1 MAIVGMIHPVH
12 IVRYPAGIRLHAYQ
26 FQLRMTLEDAAQ
38 DEGSDNV
45 LASANDRQEA
55 VELGTASLKVVG
67 AAGEDVKA
75 ERQLHIHRR
84 LIKWIV
90 DSAVVV
96 LELWIPGHHHALQP
110 KRLHLAQVLDP
121 FLDGTHRSLPAPN

>member
-1 MAIVGMIHPVH
+1 
-12 IVRYPAGIRLHAYQ
+12 
-26 FQLRMTLEDAAQ
+26 MTLEDAAQ
-38 DEGSDNV
+38 DEGADDV

-75 ERQLHIHRR
+75 ERQLHIHRGFVKR
-84 LIKWIV
+84 IV
-90 DSAVVV
+90 NSAVVV

-110 KRLHLAQVLDP
+110 KRLHLAQILDP
-121 FLDGTHRSLPAPN
+121 FLDGTHRGLSAPD